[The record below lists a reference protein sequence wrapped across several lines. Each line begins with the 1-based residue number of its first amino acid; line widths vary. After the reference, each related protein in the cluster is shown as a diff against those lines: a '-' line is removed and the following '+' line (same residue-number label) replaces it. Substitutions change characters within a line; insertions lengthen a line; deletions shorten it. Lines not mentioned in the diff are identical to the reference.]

1 MTPKPALLGP
11 AMKTLLSQFCDE
23 FGEVVGPLL
32 EPLRSLSQTLGSAND
47 HGVLGGAPGS
57 PAPEYVA
64 SFQDLQDRLERLA
77 EKVAEQQAYV
87 LIFGPLKSGKST
99 LMNSISAAYVSEVT
113 ALPAYP
119 CMVFVNHAPER
130 EFVVTRYNGS
140 TQTFGAPA
148 SMRMQV
154 NRDHAELA
162 DRIRAEERAG
172 RDFDPA
178 LHFPEAI
185 RRIDVKVHAEE
196 LSQSGAV
203 LVDTPGLYSR
213 MKFGYDRMTREF
225 RNAAACAIFV
235 VKTDN
240 LFLEQVFEEFNDLLE
255 LFSRVFL
262 VVNLDSTKM
271 DLRPDGTLTPSLE
284 REDPVRIVQAFE
296 TLSMSSPIKAAV
308 EEGRLRLYPVDLQ
321 RAASKRLQS
330 KAQEAAGQPTETG
343 DQDGDFSAFLGDLT
357 EYLNSTDYLLAF
369 LGDSLKQAGLLM
381 TEGTDLCS
389 ASSVRALVRR
399 AEELASERTA
409 EQQRIATHDRLDKID
424 WTPSFESLE
433 RGLAESVTIR
443 ANQLEQATLARID
456 ESVDAWF
463 ETDAGL
469 RHLIDDGLMPALAAY
484 QTGVAGDVEQALR
497 ERSNTGSAGALIADG
512 LARDLDFLRVRLGD
526 FASEGH
532 ISVLPRACVHQAK
545 VPIDLSEMPIR
556 KSLMDWLLLRTQNK
570 LRRKFVGDG
579 SGEGVAERVP
589 RTVKLKRFGDAGRS
603 HLCNQ
608 IRAALGG
615 WFDQSRRRIAARECE
630 DFRKGVV
637 TALDSRLATLR
648 GTTES
653 LLAEIDGQ
661 LSVLRKVS
669 AQLESLESAL
679 ERSNEEVA
687 DLTTRYAE
695 TDPTELVRELVLDQ
709 AAEAEGDEPV
719 YELHP
724 SEDLAMEDEQPLENG
739 PAPQDLPWTT
749 PPPAPR
755 EID

>member
-1 MTPKPALLGP
+1 
-11 AMKTLLSQFCDE
+11 MKTLLSQFCDE

-32 EPLRSLSQTLGSAND
+32 DPLRSLSQTLGSASEQ
-47 HGVLGGAPGS
+47 GVLGGTPGAAG
-57 PAPEYVA
+57 PGFVA
-64 SFQDLQDRLERLA
+64 GFQDLRHRLERLA

-119 CMVFVNHAPER
+119 CMVFVNHGEDR
-130 EFVVTRYNGS
+130 EFVVTRYNGT

-185 RRIDVKVHAEE
+185 RRIDVKVKAEE
-196 LSQSGAV
+196 LAHSGAV

-296 TLSMSSPIKAAV
+296 TLSMSSPIKEAV
-308 EEGRLRLYPVDLQ
+308 EQGRLRLYPVDLQ
-321 RAASKRLQS
+321 RAASKRLQET
-330 KAQEAAGQPTETG
+330 AQAAAGQQGETTEEST
-343 DQDGDFSAFLGDLT
+343 DFGSFLGDLT

-369 LGDSLKQAGLLM
+369 LGDSLKQADLLIK
-381 TEGTDLCS
+381 ESHDLC
-389 ASSVRALVRR
+389 ATSSVRALVRR
-399 AEELASERTA
+399 SDELATERTA
-409 EQQRIATHDRLDKID
+409 EQQRLATHERLDKVD
-424 WTPSFESLE
+424 WAPSFESLE
-433 RGLAESVTIR
+433 RGLAEAVTQR
-443 ANQLEQATLARID
+443 ANQLEQKTLQRID
-456 ESVDAWF
+456 ESVAAWF
-463 ETDAGL
+463 ETDEGL
-469 RHLIDDGLMPALAAY
+469 RGLIDEGLMPALVSY
-484 QTGVAGDVEQALR
+484 QTEVANDLENALR
-497 ERSNTGSAGALIADG
+497 ERSQTGSAGALVADG
-512 LARDLDFLRVRLGD
+512 LARDLEFLRVRLGD
-526 FASEGH
+526 FASEGQ
-532 ISVLPRACVHQAK
+532 IGVLPRACVQQTK

-579 SGEGVAERVP
+579 SGEGVIQRLP
-589 RTVKLKRFGDAGRS
+589 RTVKIKRFGEVGRA
-603 HLCNQ
+603 HLCDQ
-608 IRAALGG
+608 IHAALGG
-615 WFDQSRRRIAARECE
+615 WFGQTRRRIAGKECE
-630 DFRKGVV
+630 DYRMGVV
-637 TALDSRLATLR
+637 TALGSRLATLR
-648 GTTES
+648 ATTENRLGEIEGE
-653 LLAEIDGQ
+653 LL
-661 LSVLRKVS
+661 VLRRIS
-669 AQLESLESAL
+669 GNLESLETAL
-679 ERSNEEVA
+679 ERAKGDVA
-687 DLTTRYAE
+687 DLTGRYAE
-695 TDPTELVRELVLDQ
+695 TDPQELIRELVPAKPL
-709 AAEAEGDEPV
+709 EPTFG
-719 YELHP
+719 LHP
-724 SEDLAMEDEQPLENG
+724 TEELELEDEEPRTPPEPAESSDSSPL
-739 PAPQDLPWTT
+739 AT
-749 PPPAPR
+749 PPAP
-755 EID
+755 DGGPL